1 MIKVIFLLMIVS
13 LSSYAEEETIVFV
26 GKQLAYES
34 KTFEDQQKLICP
46 EPEGDE
52 VCVTMDSLFAAQY
65 KIEDLVKG
73 KLKNKVIDIYQ
84 FDHYGIPEYFKY
96 KYALIVADVTEMG
109 ILGHK
114 YTSIPVYKSRSGKFY
129 YCPEPKESFIF
140 EEYAKKV
147 DFEPKVTIDVTH
159 LSEQGIKNIESS
171 VFYKKE
177 KGILN
182 CVKGV
187 PLKHVAEYL
196 LEN

>member
-1 MIKVIFLLMIVS
+1 MIVS

-34 KTFEDQQKLICP
+34 KTFEEQQKLICP

-96 KYALIVADVTEMG
+96 KYALIVADVTEWAF
-109 ILGHK
+109 LG
-114 YTSIPVYKSRSGKFY
+114 TNIQVFLSIRAEVVNSIIVLNQRIIYLRRIRKKSRF
-129 YCPEPKESFIF
+129 
-140 EEYAKKV
+140 
-147 DFEPKVTIDVTH
+147 
-159 LSEQGIKNIESS
+159 
-171 VFYKKE
+171 
-177 KGILN
+177 
-182 CVKGV
+182 
-187 PLKHVAEYL
+187 
-196 LEN
+196 